1 MSIKADNTASTIT
14 TPFRMQS
21 SAGSPESTMTPRRFV
36 NGYQT
41 VVTTQGSPQTPRR
54 DSAAGQASP
63 TSRKGSGR
71 TSFSTTLR
79 APTMLT
85 DPNASSLTGVPE
97 TLAVQEMAF
106 RQGQHDNGS
115 LRDRVPPNPFAQQYD
130 QVWAQY
136 YKLGKEVGGTPPV
149 MSSTAATSA
158 GHQNFPWPVLI
169 NPYTQNLERPN
180 GAVDPQWVRKIC
192 EMALNCMEALVR
204 MVCKRHGDWRKIV
217 CDIPVPMQQ
226 ALHQFPD
233 LCRRYDSLKRAAHEA
248 LAGGLPNGY
257 SSR

>member
-1 MSIKADNTASTIT
+1 
-14 TPFRMQS
+14 MQNGT
-21 SAGSPESTMTPRRFV
+21 GSPELMMTPRRFV
-36 NGYQT
+36 NGYHAA
-41 VVTTQGSPQTPRR
+41 VTTQVSPQTPRR
-54 DSAAGQASP
+54 DSVAGQASP
-63 TSRKGSGR
+63 ISRKGSGR
-71 TSFSTTLR
+71 ASFSSTLR

-115 LRDRVPPNPFAQQYD
+115 PRDRVPPNPFAQQYD

-149 MSSTAATSA
+149 MSSTAATSS

-169 NPYTQNLERPN
+169 NPYTQTLERPN

-226 ALHQFPD
+226 ALTQFPD
-233 LCRRYDSLKRAAHEA
+233 LCRRYDNLKRAAHEA